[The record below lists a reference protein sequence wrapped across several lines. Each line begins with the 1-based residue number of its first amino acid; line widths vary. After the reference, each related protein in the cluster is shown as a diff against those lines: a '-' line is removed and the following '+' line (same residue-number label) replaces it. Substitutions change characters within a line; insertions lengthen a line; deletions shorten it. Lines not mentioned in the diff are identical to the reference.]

1 MPYKRKHIMTAA
13 SSGYR
18 REACCLATCLAMEVH
33 LRPLGYSG
41 REQQRWVPQ
50 LCVLLPASRY
60 KVRAC
65 AQGER
70 LRLRQR
76 DTSVN
81 HVGWKRTRTSFP
93 SAVPGRMRQLT
104 SFDTRPAVER
114 GAAAPPHRHIHH
126 RHGRSH
132 HDGSF
137 QAQCNQQGSHL
148 QPDKGRKHQATF
160 PTMCLVV
167 ELHKKAEDFGSQKTY
182 YQKWTPRTCVLARTQ
197 TVLSH
202 AKKFVSLQEDC
213 QLTKTYRF

>member
-1 MPYKRKHIMTAA
+1 MTAA

-70 LRLRQR
+70 LGLRQR

-104 SFDTRPAVER
+104 FFDTRPAVER

-126 RHGRSH
+126 RHGQGH

-148 QPDKGRKHQATF
+148 QPDRRSEHQATF

-167 ELHKKAEDFGSQKTY
+167 ERHKR
-182 YQKWTPRTCVLARTQ
+182 PRTSVHRKHTIKSGHRAPASWRGHRLFSVTPKSSFHCR
-197 TVLSH
+197 
-202 AKKFVSLQEDC
+202 
-213 QLTKTYRF
+213 KTAS